1 MSLYIYLIC
10 GEVLAHQ
17 IQQNPD
23 IQGVEIKNVK
33 LLMAQFADDTV
44 LFVNFDSIELNAVI
58 DTLMYIEDQTGLK
71 ISYEKTTVYRVGSL
85 KSTNAKLYT
94 DKTLNWSDEDVEL
107 LGIQIPN
114 GEVTSIS
121 YDKSIDNMEKVYQTW
136 YLRHLTLSGKILVVN
151 TLMSSLFVYKI
162 MVPVADPGFSPGGRQ
177 LPKWVCQPIFL
188 AKNCM
193 KMKEFVPPGGRAS
206 LVPPL
211 DPPLGA
217 SKYE

>member
-1 MSLYIYLIC
+1 MSLYIYLLC

-85 KSTNAKLYT
+85 KGTNAKLYT
-94 DKTLNWSDEDVEL
+94 GKMLNWSDEDVEL

-136 YLRHLTLSGKILVVN
+136 YLRHLSLSGKILVVN
-151 TLMSSLFVYKI
+151 TLMSSLFVYKM
-162 MVPVADPGFSPGGRQ
+162 MV
-177 LPKWVCQPIFL
+177 LPNMSNKQHLRMEV
-188 AKNCM
+188 
-193 KMKEFVPPGGRAS
+193 
-206 LVPPL
+206 
-211 DPPLGA
+211 
-217 SKYE
+217 

>member
-1 MSLYIYLIC
+1 MSPYIYLLC

-17 IQQNPD
+17 IQQIPD
-23 IQGVEIKNVK
+23 IQDVEIKNVK

-162 MVPVADPGFSPGGRQ
+162 MVPVADPGFSPGGAPT
-177 LPKWVCQPIFL
+177 PKVG
-188 AKNCM
+188 
-193 KMKEFVPPGGRAS
+193 VPTYFFGQKLHENERIWTPRGARIPGA
-206 LVPPL
+206 PL
-211 DPPLGA
+211 RSATGCFQI
-217 SKYE
+217 